1 MEEEREIVICPNCKG
16 HGGIRGD
23 AVFTNTDKC
32 AFCRGKGRVMRI
44 AKIEYCQLTEDFEGC
59 TVPVGSCSPLRSP
72 PERIIRGF
80 YTEPMTMEEA
90 SAKKLM
96 EK

>member
-1 MEEEREIVICPNCKG
+1 VEEEREIVVCPNCKG

-23 AVFTNTDKC
+23 VVFTDTTKC
-32 AFCRGKGRVMRI
+32 DFCRGKGRVLKI
-44 AKIEYCQLTEDFEGC
+44 TKIEYCQLTENFEGC
-59 TVPVGSCSPLRSP
+59 SIPVGSFSPLRAP
-72 PERIIRGF
+72 PDRMVDRF
-80 YTEPMTMEEA
+80 SANPMTMEEA